1 MKVERKLIMGEI
13 KNGLERERERE
24 RERYG
29 EEIKESGVNL

>member
-13 KNGLERERERE
+13 KNGLERERERD
-24 RERYG
+24 G